1 MAIAGRWI
9 ISLFVCGLCAWPAW
23 GHRVVILKSEELK
36 IYSET
41 IAAFKADLKDHT
53 IEEILIA
60 EKT

>member
-1 MAIAGRWI
+1 
-9 ISLFVCGLCAWPAW
+9 
-23 GHRVVILKSEELK
+23 VVILKSEELK